1 MARAVVA
8 SNYLTRAGPNASDH
22 AARRES
28 LTCSLELSRE
38 LLGWLFR
45 ENREILRLL
54 AVQDFRK
61 SLGGKAAL
69 EQFPYRRRP
78 ARHPLCKTPGVD
90 GPKFFLHEHNLESF
104 ASIKLTHSTLPAI
117 N

>member
-1 MARAVVA
+1 M
-8 SNYLTRAGPNASDH
+8 L
-22 AARRES
+22 
-28 LTCSLELSRE
+28 LELWRK

-54 AVQDFRK
+54 AVQDLHK
-61 SLGGKAAL
+61 SLSGKAAL
-69 EQFPYRRRP
+69 EQFPYRRRA
-78 ARHPLCKTPGVD
+78 ARHPLCKTPSVD